1 MSDAIWKRDEIDSP
15 CVSICAIDD
24 RTGLCTGC
32 LRRRDEI
39 ARWSEMAPDERRA
52 IMAGLEARRP
62 LLARRRGGR
71 KGRLQGG

>member
-1 MSDAIWKRDEIDSP
+1 MSDAIWKRDEIESP
-15 CVSICAIDD
+15 CVAICVIDE
-24 RTGLCTGC
+24 RSGLCTGC

-39 ARWSEMAPDERRA
+39 ARWSEMTPDERRA
-52 IMAGLEARRP
+52 IMAGLEVRRP